1 MGTTRHRRM
10 RAAIGTLAL
19 ALLSMRPAVAE
30 SLALAGF
37 EAARTSSYGYVG
49 FLAPLGDGTLGS
61 GWVMRHWF
69 DRLTYQYDTDSNTIK
84 ALSYAYSPA
93 IGKAFSGD
101 GWGATIYVGIVARH
115 TGLTPDDPGNK
126 NEGDKYRPFIQLD
139 GTNRLSDRV
148 ESQSI
153 VQVTAGQL
161 GYYARERILYRYND
175 AYVAGGEL
183 IAKGAT
189 EYRGWQA
196 GLVVGG
202 FKLGDAGS
210 VILRGGIAGQSGLS
224 SSAYGAIE
232 FAFPF
237 K

>member
-1 MGTTRHRRM
+1 MGTTRRRRM
-10 RAAIGTLAL
+10 RAAAGALAL
-19 ALLSMRPAVAE
+19 ALLSMRPAAAE

-37 EAARTSSYGYVG
+37 EAARASTYGYLG
-49 FLAPLGDGTLGS
+49 FLVPLGDGTLGS
-61 GWVMRHWF
+61 GWLVRHWF
-69 DRLTYQYDTDSNTIK
+69 DRLTYQYDTNSTTIK
-84 ALSYAYSPA
+84 AVSYAYSPA

-101 GWGATIYVGIVARH
+101 GWAATVYLGIVARH
-115 TGLTPDDPGNK
+115 TGLTPDDPGNQ
-126 NEGDKYRPFIQLD
+126 NAGDKYRPFVQLD
-139 GTNRLSDRV
+139 STNRLADRV

-161 GYYARERILYRYND
+161 GYYARERILYRYD
-175 AYVAGGEL
+175 SAHVAGGEL

-189 EYRGWQA
+189 EFRGWQA

-210 VILRGGIAGQSGLS
+210 AILRGGIAGQSGLS